1 MYWGTWLFEL
11 VHLPIDSGGGE
22 RIEPE
27 VYGQA
32 AGGHSMAQTPRGRK
46 KIQVFL
52 CVRIHDTRGFDAER
66 NVLRRKVETH
76 VEQAPEY

>member
-1 MYWGTWLFEL
+1 MGRQQVAIQWLRL
-11 VHLPIDSGGGE
+11 RGE
-22 RIEPE
+22 E
-27 VYGQA
+27 
-32 AGGHSMAQTPRGRK
+32 K

>member
-1 MYWGTWLFEL
+1 
-11 VHLPIDSGGGE
+11 
-22 RIEPE
+22 
-27 VYGQA
+27 
-32 AGGHSMAQTPRGRK
+32 MAQTPRGRK